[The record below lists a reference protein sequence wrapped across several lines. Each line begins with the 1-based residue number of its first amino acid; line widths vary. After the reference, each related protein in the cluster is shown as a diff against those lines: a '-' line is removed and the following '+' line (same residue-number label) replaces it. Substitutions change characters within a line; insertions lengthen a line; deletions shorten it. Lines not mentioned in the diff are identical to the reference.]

1 MLKANNVNAN
11 FPTQLHQ
18 VEEVLFKK
26 NVYDF
31 SADYDAI
38 DKSDILNICMHLTI
52 KNKLKYCCGLLN
64 KCLLNY

>member
-18 VEEVLFKK
+18 VEEVLFKR

-52 KNKLKYCCGLLN
+52 KNKIK
-64 KCLLNY
+64 